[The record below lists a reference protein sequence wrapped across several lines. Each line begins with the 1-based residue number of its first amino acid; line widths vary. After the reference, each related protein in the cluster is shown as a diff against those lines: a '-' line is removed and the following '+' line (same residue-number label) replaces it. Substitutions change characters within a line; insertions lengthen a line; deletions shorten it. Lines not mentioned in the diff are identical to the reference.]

1 METLLR
7 PYRPEDQEILF
18 AVYADTRRDE
28 VSAWGWGPAQQD
40 AFLRMQFM
48 AQRRWY
54 DETYSKADH
63 QIICCDG
70 QPAGR
75 ILVQRDPDSIRLIDI
90 ALLNKYRG
98 QGIGSALLQGL
109 LDESA
114 QRAVPLRLQ
123 VHRSNTG
130 ARRLYTRLG
139 FVQTAEDD
147 IYCQMERA
155 PG

>member
-1 METLLR
+1 METTLR

-48 AQRRWY
+48 AQKHWY

-75 ILVQRDPDSIRLIDI
+75 ILVQRAPDSIRLIDI
-90 ALLNKYRG
+90 ALLNQYRG
-98 QGIGSALLQGL
+98 QGIGSALLRGL

-114 QRAVPLRLQ
+114 QQAVPLRLQ
-123 VHRSNTG
+123 VHRGNTG
-130 ARRLYTRLG
+130 AHRLYTRLG

-147 IYCQMERA
+147 IYCQLERL

>member
-1 METLLR
+1 METSLR
-7 PYRPEDQEILF
+7 PYRSEDQELLF

-28 VSAWGWGPAQQD
+28 VSAWGWSTAQQD
-40 AFLRMQFM
+40 TFLRMQFM
-48 AQRRWY
+48 AQKRWY
-54 DETYSKADH
+54 DEIYSKADH

-70 QPAGR
+70 RPAGR

-98 QGIGSALLQGL
+98 QGIGSSLLQGL

-114 QRAVPLRLQ
+114 QRALPFRLQ
-123 VHRSNTG
+123 VHRSNAG

-139 FVQTAEDD
+139 LVQTAEDD
-147 IYCQMERA
+147 IYCQMERL